1 MRFRVYG
8 LHAFAK
14 RGYYLVLL
22 RDATTA
28 VEGPEA
34 IEKETMTWHA
44 IRNLEMSHY
53 AFTMT
58 TDHFNAACHAAV
70 AVPAAGTESE

>member
-1 MRFRVYG
+1 M
-8 LHAFAK
+8 
-14 RGYYLVLL
+14 
-22 RDATTA
+22 